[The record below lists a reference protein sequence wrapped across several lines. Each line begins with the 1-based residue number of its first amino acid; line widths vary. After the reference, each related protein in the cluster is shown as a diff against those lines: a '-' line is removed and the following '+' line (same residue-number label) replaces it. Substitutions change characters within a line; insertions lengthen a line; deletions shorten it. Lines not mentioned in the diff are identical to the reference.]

1 MIFNYLWILL
11 LGSKRKAED
20 PSTRS
25 KRLRPDEAAGDEV
38 DIPTDTPFFDLEA
51 AMDVDISP
59 DNFLEGEEL
68 TSILEALERLKLSSE
83 DAELTSILE
92 DLERLELSSE
102 EADVVP
108 KQVSIYDVLFMAI
121 SKLERVRY
129 SEEPTAL
136 LKFSLLNNMINALK
150 LIA

>member
-1 MIFNYLWILL
+1 
-11 LGSKRKAED
+11 
-20 PSTRS
+20 
-25 KRLRPDEAAGDEV
+25 
-38 DIPTDTPFFDLEA
+38 
-51 AMDVDISP
+51 MDVDISP